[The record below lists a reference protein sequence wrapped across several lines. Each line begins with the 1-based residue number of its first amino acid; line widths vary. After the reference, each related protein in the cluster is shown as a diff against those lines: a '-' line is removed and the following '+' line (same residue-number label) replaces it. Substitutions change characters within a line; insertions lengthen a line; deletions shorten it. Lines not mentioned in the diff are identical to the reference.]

1 VIRGLLLGACLLLLT
16 ACAAQPGP
24 LLLGHD
30 TTSCAP
36 SDQYT
41 EVVAGVA
48 IANPDGRDVTIDGVE
63 FATTDGIDVITIWL
77 VDADPQD
84 DGTTLGYGLEA
95 FPPDTR
101 TRPSWDARID
111 AAGATLPAGH
121 DSFLVAHLRSTAD
134 DGAVDGLTVNYSV
147 GSTQYT
153 ATTNARVGFSST
165 GGDCTV

>member
-1 VIRGLLLGACLLLLT
+1 VIRRLLLGACLLLLT
-16 ACAAQPGP
+16 ACAPQPGP

-36 SDQYT
+36 SDRYT
-41 EVVAGVA
+41 EVVAGLA
-48 IANPDGRDVTIDGVE
+48 IANPDGRDLTLDSVEFTSVDGV
-63 FATTDGIDVITIWL
+63 DVVHLWL

-84 DGTTLGYGLEA
+84 DGSSLGYGLEA
-95 FPPDTR
+95 YPPDTA
-101 TRPSWDARID
+101 TRPSWDARVD
-111 AAGATLPAGH
+111 ATGATLPAGH
-121 DSFLVAHLRSTAD
+121 DAFLVAHLSRTAD
-134 DGAVDGLTVNYSV
+134 DGAVDGLTVRYTV